1 MNHPALSDLL
11 DLPGLRQL
19 ELAAEHAGLALM
31 PRAAAA
37 IADCCRQ
44 HIPPDSTLLVAAGP
58 GNNGGDALLA
68 ASLLQQA
75 GYAVNVLL
83 PQAPTSPA
91 TQAALAAWQARGGS
105 VRPTLG
111 DARPDWLLD
120 GLFGVGL
127 SRPLQGAWLRLMRQ
141 LDDLPC
147 RRLAIDVPSGLDAYS
162 GQPQGAAVR
171 ADLTLTLLGAKPGL
185 FTGQGR
191 DYSGKV
197 LIDSLDCPPGLYPPP
212 AGRLTVPSVRPLLRR
227 HASHKGSYGTVSIVG
242 SANGMG
248 GAAILAGRAA
258 LALGAGKVFVHAQSP
273 LPLDPQAPELML
285 RSWQDSLHIPASH
298 VLLLGPGLGLSDD
311 AHALMAKLILHDNTL
326 ILDADALNLLA
337 ADQLL
342 QEKLRQRRYPTLL
355 TPHPTEAARL
365 LDSDTD
371 TIQQDRLAAWQQ
383 LCLRYAGNVL
393 LKGSGTLIGNASQPY
408 RLLTR
413 GSPALAVAGQG
424 DLLGGAIA
432 ALLAQGL
439 SLLDAAHLA
448 AELHASAGEHYEQA
462 QGGPIGLSASTTL
475 QLMTQELNLRL
486 KQAGAPAF

>member
-191 DYSGKV
+191 D
-197 LIDSLDCPPGLYPPP
+197 
-212 AGRLTVPSVRPLLRR
+212 
-227 HASHKGSYGTVSIVG
+227 
-242 SANGMG
+242 
-248 GAAILAGRAA
+248 
-258 LALGAGKVFVHAQSP
+258 
-273 LPLDPQAPELML
+273 
-285 RSWQDSLHIPASH
+285 
-298 VLLLGPGLGLSDD
+298 
-311 AHALMAKLILHDNTL
+311 
-326 ILDADALNLLA
+326 
-337 ADQLL
+337 
-342 QEKLRQRRYPTLL
+342 
-355 TPHPTEAARL
+355 
-365 LDSDTD
+365 
-371 TIQQDRLAAWQQ
+371 
-383 LCLRYAGNVL
+383 
-393 LKGSGTLIGNASQPY
+393 
-408 RLLTR
+408 
-413 GSPALAVAGQG
+413 
-424 DLLGGAIA
+424 
-432 ALLAQGL
+432 
-439 SLLDAAHLA
+439 
-448 AELHASAGEHYEQA
+448 
-462 QGGPIGLSASTTL
+462 
-475 QLMTQELNLRL
+475 
-486 KQAGAPAF
+486 